1 MSSNTQKP
9 VLILGGSGVVGS
21 LAARTLRRLHPTL
34 PIVIG
39 GRDLARAEAVARE
52 LGHAEATR
60 VDLERADLGQPAS
73 RAYGAIAMFVKD
85 DSLRSLRYAQSQG
98 AAYLGISTG
107 LFEVAPEVAYFIH
120 QPGRSA
126 VLLDS
131 SWLAGAATL
140 ATLHF
145 AREFQS
151 LETIEIAAVLDEQD
165 LGGPA
170 ALADV
175 TRQAAATQSTLLLEQ
190 GRWRWVDVAS
200 SSRTVRGVDGSEVQ
214 VQPYALLDPASLAAA
229 TDAKSIRFD
238 LRVGMSAARRRGEPF
253 STEFI
258 IELEGTRK
266 DGTRGRVRHEVSHPA
281 GQAPVTA
288 MGVAV
293 GLERLL
299 GLVGGA
305 PAAPGLYLPETLIEP
320 EHLVRRLQDIGTR
333 FHRA

>member
-1 MSSNTQKP
+1 MSVNTQKP
-9 VLILGGSGVVGS
+9 VLIIGGSGVVGS
-21 LAARTLRRLHPTL
+21 LAAKALRRLHPTL
-34 PIVIG
+34 PLVIG
-39 GRDLARAEAVARE
+39 GRDMARAQAVARE

-73 RAYGAIAMFVKD
+73 RAYGAIAMFLKD
-85 DSLRSLRYAQSQG
+85 DSLRSLRYAQAQG

-126 VLLDS
+126 VLMDS
-131 SWLAGAATL
+131 NWLAGAATL

-151 LETIEIAAVLDEQD
+151 LEVIEIAAVLDEQD
-165 LGGPA
+165 VGGPA
-170 ALADV
+170 ALADLS
-175 TRQAAATQSTLLLEQ
+175 RQTGATPNTLLLEE

-200 SSRTVRGVDGSEVQ
+200 SARTVRGVDGRDVLA
-214 VQPYALLDPASLAAA
+214 QPYSLLDPASLAAA
-229 TDAKSIRFD
+229 TGARSVRFD
-238 LRVGMSAARRRGEPF
+238 VAVGVSAARRRGEPF

-258 IELEGTRK
+258 IELEGVRR
-266 DGTRGRVRHEVSHPA
+266 DGTRARVRHEVSHPA

-288 MGVAV
+288 TGVAV
-293 GLERLL
+293 GIERLL

-305 PAAPGLYLPETLIEP
+305 PAAPGLYLPDTLIDP
-320 EHLVRRLQDIGTR
+320 EHLVRRLQDAGTR

>member
-1 MSSNTQKP
+1 MSVNPRKS
-9 VLILGGSGVVGS
+9 VLIVGGSGVVGS
-21 LAARTLRRLHPTL
+21 LAAKTLRQLQPTL
-34 PIVIG
+34 PITIG

-52 LGHAEATR
+52 LGSADATR
-60 VDLERADLGQPAS
+60 VDLERPDLGQPAS
-73 RAYGAIAMFVKD
+73 RAYSAIAMFVKD
-85 DSLRSLRYAQSQG
+85 DTLNALRYAQTQG
-98 AAYLGISTG
+98 AAYLSISTA

-120 QPGRSA
+120 QPERSA

-131 SWLAGAATL
+131 NWMAGAATL

-151 LETIEIAAVLDEQD
+151 LDSIEIAAVVDEQD

-175 TRQAAATQSTLLLEQ
+175 ERQSQATPNSPLLEQ
-190 GRWRWVDVAS
+190 GRWRWVEVAKS
-200 SSRTVRGVDGSEVQ
+200 TRTVRGVDGHELQ

-229 TDAKSIRFD
+229 TDAKSVRFD
-238 LRVGMSAARRRGEPF
+238 VLMGLSSARRRGEPY
-253 STEFI
+253 STEII
-258 IELEGTRK
+258 IELEGVRM
-266 DGTRGRVRHEVSHPA
+266 DGTRARVRHELIHPQ

-299 GLVGGA
+299 GLTGGA
-305 PAAPGLYLPETLIEP
+305 PVAPGLYLPETLIAP
-320 EHLVRRLQDIGTR
+320 EYLVRRLQESGAR